1 MLKNMKIAAL
11 AGTTVLALLTSAC
24 GGGGTASTPASFP
37 AGSTMAKIADAGKI
51 KIGASPNQPGLSELN
66 LQGKWQGF
74 NIDLAEYLVEPLG
87 ISKDK
92 IEWVNTTAANR
103 IPFIEQGKIDIFA
116 TALAITP
123 ERQKAI
129 AISGPYLETKPQ
141 LILRKGKGAGL
152 KSLADIPKGTK
163 ICVLQGSQGQPRVS
177 KEIPQAEI
185 SEFNVLTNCIRAL
198 EQGSVDAVDS
208 TAPLLAGFVQEKP
221 DTFEFAPMTYGDGE
235 RWGIGMAKDRTDM
248 CKFLNERL
256 AKAFADGTVA
266 KFWEARMGKS
276 GLAAPTAAQE
286 MAGCGEAPKS

>member
-1 MLKNMKIAAL
+1 MLKNLKITAVAGAA
-11 AGTTVLALLTSAC
+11 AIALLASGCA
-24 GGGGTASTPASFP
+24 GGGATAEPSSFP
-37 AGSTMAKIADAGKI
+37 AGSTMAKIAEAGKI

-66 LQGKWQGF
+66 LQKKWQGF
-74 NIDLAEYLVEPLG
+74 NIDLAEYLVEPMG
-87 ISKDK
+87 IGKDD
-92 IEWVNTTAANR
+92 IEWVDTTAANR

-123 ERQKAI
+123 ERAKTI
-129 AISGPYLETKPQ
+129 ALAGPYLETKPQ
-141 LILRKGKGAGL
+141 LILQKGKAAGL
-152 KSLADIPKGTK
+152 KTLEDIPKGTK

-177 KEIPQAEI
+177 ASIPQAEI

-235 RWGIGMAKDRTDM
+235 RWGIGMAKDRTDL
-248 CKFLNERL
+248 CTFFNERL
-256 AKAFADGTVA
+256 AQAFADGTVN

-276 GLAAPTAAQE
+276 GLAAPTAPKE
-286 MAGCGEAPKS
+286 MSTC

>member
-1 MLKNMKIAAL
+1 MLKNLKITAVAGAA
-11 AGTTVLALLTSAC
+11 AIALLASGCA
-24 GGGGTASTPASFP
+24 GGGATAEPSSFP
-37 AGSTMAKIADAGKI
+37 AGSTMAKIAEAGKI

-66 LQGKWQGF
+66 LQKKWQGF
-74 NIDLAEYLVEPLG
+74 NIDLAEYLVEPMG
-87 ISKDK
+87 IGKDD
-92 IEWVNTTAANR
+92 IEWVDTTAANR

-123 ERQKAI
+123 ERAKTI
-129 AISGPYLETKPQ
+129 ALAGPYLETKPQ
-141 LILRKGKGAGL
+141 LIMQKGKAAGL
-152 KSLADIPKGTK
+152 KSLEDIPKGTK

-177 KEIPQAEI
+177 ASIPQAEI

-235 RWGIGMAKDRTDM
+235 RWGIGMAKDRTDL
-248 CKFLNERL
+248 CTFFNERL
-256 AKAFADGTVA
+256 TQAFSDGTVT

-276 GLAAPTAAQE
+276 GLAAPTAPKE
-286 MAGCGEAPKS
+286 MSTC

>member
-1 MLKNMKIAAL
+1 MLKNLKITAVAGAA
-11 AGTTVLALLTSAC
+11 AIALLASGCA
-24 GGGGTASTPASFP
+24 GGGSATAEPSSFP

-66 LQGKWQGF
+66 LQKKWQGF

-87 ISKDK
+87 IGKDD
-92 IEWVNTTAANR
+92 IEWVDTTAANR

-123 ERQKAI
+123 ERAKTI
-129 AISGPYLETKPQ
+129 ALAGPYLETKPQ
-141 LILRKGKGAGL
+141 LILQKGKASGL
-152 KSLADIPKGTK
+152 KTLEDIPEGTK

-177 KEIPQAEI
+177 ASIPQAEI

-235 RWGIGMAKDRTDM
+235 RWGIGMAKDRTDL
-248 CKFLNERL
+248 CTFFNERL
-256 AKAFADGTVA
+256 TQAFADGTVT
-266 KFWEARMGKS
+266 KFWDARMGKS
-276 GLAAPTAAQE
+276 GLAAPTAPKE
-286 MAGCGEAPKS
+286 MSTC